1 MHYYP
6 PIMEYGI
13 RLEKTIRTARDR
25 LEQWIGM
32 EGRDNC
38 LGIYLLDEILDSVE
52 SATAAEV
59 SMLLSIPPEPP
70 KRDWCKHCRGC
81 Q

>member
-1 MHYYP
+1 
-6 PIMEYGI
+6 MEYGI

-70 KRDWCKHCRGC
+70 KRDWCKNCRGC
-81 Q
+81 PK